1 MTGSA
6 VHPSGERDLTRH
18 LSQEEIDRY
27 VSRKAPVDEILAA
40 AEHLDGCFDCR
51 DRAAALVDDG
61 TGDRPHGRVRR
72 TTLSQPIPRHHR
84 VLFWSAIAIV
94 VIVVAVLLIWYR
106 P

>member
-1 MTGSA
+1 MT
-6 VHPSGERDLTRH
+6 HH
-18 LSQEEIDRY
+18 LSQDEIDRY

-72 TTLSQPIPRHHR
+72 AIASQPLPAHHR
-84 VLFWSAIAIV
+84 VLFWSVIAV
-94 VIVVAVLLIWYR
+94 VVVAVAVLLIMYR

>member
-1 MTGSA
+1 MT
-6 VHPSGERDLTRH
+6 HH
-18 LSQEEIDRY
+18 LSQDEIDRY

-61 TGDRPHGRVRR
+61 TGDRPHGRLRR
-72 TTLSQPIPRHHR
+72 AIAVQPLPRHHR
-84 VLFWSAIAIV
+84 VLLWSVIAV
-94 VIVVAVLLIWYR
+94 VVVAVAVLLIIYR

>member
-1 MTGSA
+1 M
-6 VHPSGERDLTRH
+6 TRH
-18 LSQEEIDRY
+18 LTQDEIDRY

-61 TGDRPHGRVRR
+61 TGDRPHGRARGRR
-72 TTLSQPIPRHHR
+72 AMLSPPVPRRHR
-84 VLFWSAIAIV
+84 VLFWAFIGIV
-94 VIVVAVLLIWYR
+94 VVVVAALLILYR

>member
-1 MTGSA
+1 MT
-6 VHPSGERDLTRH
+6 HH

-61 TGDRPHGRVRR
+61 TGDRPHGRARR
-72 TTLSQPIPRHHR
+72 NALAPPVPRHHR
-84 VLFWSAIAIV
+84 ALLWTIVAVV
-94 VIVVAVLLIWYR
+94 VIAVAVLLIIYR

>member
-1 MTGSA
+1 
-6 VHPSGERDLTRH
+6 LTHH
-18 LSQEEIDRY
+18 LSQDEIDRY

-72 TTLSQPIPRHHR
+72 VIGASQALPRRHR
-84 VLFWSAIAIV
+84 VLLWSVIAV
-94 VIVVAVLLIWYR
+94 VVVAVAVLLIWYR

>member
-1 MTGSA
+1 MT
-6 VHPSGERDLTRH
+6 HH

-72 TTLSQPIPRHHR
+72 AITSQALPRHHR
-84 VLFWSAIAIV
+84 VLLWSVIAIV
-94 VIVVAVLLIWYR
+94 VVAVAVLLLIYR

>member
-1 MTGSA
+1 
-6 VHPSGERDLTRH
+6 LTRH

-27 VSRKAPVDEILAA
+27 VSRKAPVDEILFA

-61 TGDRPHGRVRR
+61 TGDRGHVRTR
-72 TTLSQPIPRHHR
+72 RHAPAQQIPRRHR
-84 VLFWSAIAIV
+84 VVLWV
-94 VIVVAVLLIWYR
+94 VVAVVVVAIAVVLIVYR

>member
-1 MTGSA
+1 MT
-6 VHPSGERDLTRH
+6 HH

-72 TTLSQPIPRHHR
+72 AIASQALPRHHR
-84 VLFWSAIAIV
+84 VLLWSVIAV
-94 VIVVAVLLIWYR
+94 VVVAVAVLLIIYR

>member
-1 MTGSA
+1 MT
-6 VHPSGERDLTRH
+6 HH
-18 LSQEEIDRY
+18 LSQDEIDRY

-61 TGDRPHGRVRR
+61 TGDRPHGSVRR
-72 TTLSQPIPRHHR
+72 RAALAPPLPRHHR
-84 VLFWSAIAIV
+84 VLFWSVIALV
-94 VIVVAVLLIWYR
+94 VVVVAVLLILYR